1 VITSCCTWTFWCEG
15 SVFFVY
21 LVSC

>member
-1 VITSCCTWTFWCEG
+1 
-15 SVFFVY
+15 VFQLVY